1 MLPLILILCLVESAG
16 GSPMD
21 NVFWQYANW
30 TAKQYT
36 NDSCYVCHLMPS
48 SVDKHSMTMAPQD
61 LSATLQAVAH
71 TCLSPDCLRVIHYE
85 HPHINYS
92 LSLSQDF
99 CSKTRNTTDLAICL
113 QALQYVL
120 TNRYPPGTP
129 LAMSAINKG
138 PFSVC
143 FEGFGHTLLGHLPD
157 SLCPYTVT
165 PCNGSSSRNC
175 SALAPDDKG
184 TTPSS
189 YVTDWY
195 WVCSYKVYVTLP
207 ENWGGRCAF
216 TLFNSSLILISH
228 NPLGGAHIA
237 RRNKRSSND
246 DFPPP
251 EHQLKS
257 KAAKFWECLFP
268 QYGLTQVWNQLEV
281 THYRLATFTNATRVA
296 LQGVKD
302 ELTAL
307 RLTTMQ
313 NRMALD
319 LLLAEEGGVCAMVGD
334 SCCTYIPANDEDH
347 GSIAVALDRRRQV
360 STQLQLDEHGG
371 NTNCQGKY
379 PGHDRACNPIT
390 EWLVPQEGY
399 GMDHSQVT
407 LQTHTA
413 LEQRAR
419 PQTGADEETQRF
431 REAQVHVYATQTVER
446 PHEHKENLRNRLVP
460 AKNIRDLHYTTA
472 GEEKDGDIDV

>member
-1 MLPLILILCLVESAG
+1 MLPLMLILSLVESAG
-16 GSPMD
+16 GSPID

-48 SVDKHSMTMAPQD
+48 SVDKHSITTAPQD

-71 TCLSPDCLRVIHYE
+71 TCLSPDCL
-85 HPHINYS
+85 
-92 LSLSQDF
+92 
-99 CSKTRNTTDLAICL
+99 K
-113 QALQYVL
+113 ALQYFL
-120 TNRYPPGTP
+120 TNRSPAGTP
-129 LAMSAINKG
+129 LAISAINKG

-165 PCNGSSSRNC
+165 PCNGSSSSNC

-189 YVTDWY
+189 STDWY

-237 RRNKRSSND
+237 RRNKRSSDD

-281 THYRLATFTNATRVA
+281 THYRLATFTNATRMA

-347 GSIAVALDRRRQV
+347 GSIAVALDRMRQV
-360 STQLQLDEHGG
+360 STQLQLDEHGEEIK
-371 NTNCQGKY
+371 TVLET
-379 PGHDRACNPIT
+379 H
-390 EWLVPQEGY
+390 LVRLGILPERERSLGVAF
-399 GMDHSQVT
+399 S
-407 LQTHTA
+407 HT
-413 LEQRAR
+413 
-419 PQTGADEETQRF
+419 P
-431 REAQVHVYATQTVER
+431 
-446 PHEHKENLRNRLVP
+446 
-460 AKNIRDLHYTTA
+460 
-472 GEEKDGDIDV
+472 GEEAAEVADGSERRPRVVPFLLGLILSWLFG

>member
-1 MLPLILILCLVESAG
+1 MLQLVLILCLVESAG

-48 SVDKHSMTMAPQD
+48 SVDKHSMITAPQN

-71 TCLSPDCLRVIHYE
+71 TCLSPDCLTVTNYNY
-85 HPHINYS
+85 PHINYS
-92 LSLSQDF
+92 LSLSQNF
-99 CSKTRNTTDLAICL
+99 CPKTRNTTDVAICSRDILKYFLTDHSTSGIPLAIS
-113 QALQYVL
+113 AL
-120 TNRYPPGTP
+120 
-129 LAMSAINKG
+129 NKS

-143 FEGFGHTLLGHLPD
+143 FEGSGRTPLGRLSS

-165 PCNGSSSRNC
+165 PCNGSSSYKC

-189 YVTDWY
+189 YVTDW
-195 WVCSYKVYVTLP
+195 
-207 ENWGGRCAF
+207 
-216 TLFNSSLILISH
+216 
-228 NPLGGAHIA
+228 
-237 RRNKRSSND
+237 RNKRSND

-257 KAAKFWECLFP
+257 KIAKFWECLFP

-281 THYRLATFTNATRVA
+281 THYRLATFTNATRAA

-307 RLTTMQ
+307 RLTTVQ

-319 LLLAEEGGVCAMVGD
+319 LLLAKEGGVCAMVGD

-347 GSIAVALDRRRQV
+347 GAISVALDRMQRV

-371 NTNCQGKY
+371 CLME
-379 PGHDRACNPIT
+379 R
-390 EWLVPQEGY
+390 
-399 GMDHSQVT
+399 
-407 LQTHTA
+407 
-413 LEQRAR
+413 
-419 PQTGADEETQRF
+419 
-431 REAQVHVYATQTVER
+431 VYALASSLN
-446 PHEHKENLRNRLVP
+446 PLRSEYVVMTRTGP
-460 AKNIRDLHYTTA
+460 SAMHPTGTPP
-472 GEEKDGDIDV
+472 

>member
-48 SVDKHSMTMAPQD
+48 SVDKHSMTTAPQD

-85 HPHINYS
+85 YPHINYS

-99 CSKTRNTTDLAICL
+99 CSKTCNTTDLAICL

-120 TNRYPPGTP
+120 TNHSPPGTP

-165 PCNGSSSRNC
+165 PCNGSSSSNC
-175 SALAPDDKG
+175 SALAPDEG

-237 RRNKRSSND
+237 RRNKRSSDD

-257 KAAKFWECLFP
+257 KADKFWECLFP

-281 THYRLATFTNATRVA
+281 THYRLATFTNATRMA

-347 GSIAVALDRRRQV
+347 GSIAVALDRMRQV
-360 STQLQLDEHGG
+360 STQLQLDEHGVCE
-371 NTNCQGKY
+371 TEL
-379 PGHDRACNPIT
+379 HFRACVD
-390 EWLVPQEGY
+390 EWL
-399 GMDHSQVT
+399 T
-407 LQTHTA
+407 
-413 LEQRAR
+413 
-419 PQTGADEETQRF
+419 
-431 REAQVHVYATQTVER
+431 
-446 PHEHKENLRNRLVP
+446 RLVECVRSVLWFVVMTP
-460 AKNIRDLHYTTA
+460 SFLHLSRVLKRCWLERLA
-472 GEEKDGDIDV
+472 IFFFLLSEWSRGGIK

>member
-1 MLPLILILCLVESAG
+1 MLQLVLILCLVESAG

-48 SVDKHSMTMAPQD
+48 SVDKHSMITAPQN

-71 TCLSPDCLRVIHYE
+71 TCLSPDCLTVTNYNY
-85 HPHINYS
+85 PHINYS
-92 LSLSQDF
+92 LSLSQNF
-99 CSKTRNTTDLAICL
+99 CPKTRNTTDVAICSRDILKYFLTDHSTSGIPLAIS
-113 QALQYVL
+113 AL
-120 TNRYPPGTP
+120 
-129 LAMSAINKG
+129 NKS

-143 FEGFGHTLLGHLPD
+143 CEGSGRTPLGRLSS

-165 PCNGSSSRNC
+165 PCNGSSSYKC

-195 WVCSYKVYVTLP
+195 WVCGHNVYIILP
-207 ENWGGRCAF
+207 EHWGGRCAF
-216 TLFNSSLILISH
+216 TLFTSSLILVSH
-228 NPLGGAHIA
+228 NPLGATHIA
-237 RRNKRSSND
+237 RRNKRSNDD

-257 KAAKFWECLFP
+257 KIAKFWECLFP

-281 THYRLATFTNATRVA
+281 THYRLATFTNATRAA

-307 RLTTMQ
+307 HLTMVQ

-319 LLLAEEGGVCAMVGD
+319 LLLAKEGGVCAMVGD

-347 GSIAVALDRRRQV
+347 GAISVALDRMQRV

-371 NTNCQGKY
+371 CLME
-379 PGHDRACNPIT
+379 R
-390 EWLVPQEGY
+390 
-399 GMDHSQVT
+399 
-407 LQTHTA
+407 
-413 LEQRAR
+413 
-419 PQTGADEETQRF
+419 
-431 REAQVHVYATQTVER
+431 VYALASSLN
-446 PHEHKENLRNRLVP
+446 PLRSEYVVMTRTGP
-460 AKNIRDLHYTTA
+460 SAMHPTGTPP
-472 GEEKDGDIDV
+472 

>member
-1 MLPLILILCLVESAG
+1 
-16 GSPMD
+16 
-21 NVFWQYANW
+21 
-30 TAKQYT
+30 
-36 NDSCYVCHLMPS
+36 
-48 SVDKHSMTMAPQD
+48 
-61 LSATLQAVAH
+61 
-71 TCLSPDCLRVIHYE
+71 
-85 HPHINYS
+85 
-92 LSLSQDF
+92 
-99 CSKTRNTTDLAICL
+99 
-113 QALQYVL
+113 
-120 TNRYPPGTP
+120 
-129 LAMSAINKG
+129 MSAINKG

-165 PCNGSSSRNC
+165 PCNGSSSSNC
-175 SALAPDDKG
+175 SALAPDEG

-237 RRNKRSSND
+237 RRNKRSSDD

-257 KAAKFWECLFP
+257 KADKFWECLFP

-281 THYRLATFTNATRVA
+281 THYRLATFTNATRMA

-347 GSIAVALDRRRQV
+347 GSIAVALDRMRQV
-360 STQLQLDEHGG
+360 STELQLDEHGVCETELHFRACVDEWLTRLVECERSILCPVWSLKDFSRLVAAL
-371 NTNCQGKY
+371 NTSVDLELADSVPSYRTVRGTSAQPTRDVHAARYALRYQGKNPRVLQFSQPSALPPASRRHQGELWTVPECPLWTFCVSKRHSWSSDCEY
-379 PGHDRACNPIT
+379 TLPSTSGSPSCCN
-390 EWLVPQEGY
+390 V
-399 GMDHSQVT
+399 V
-407 LQTHTA
+407 
-413 LEQRAR
+413 
-419 PQTGADEETQRF
+419 
-431 REAQVHVYATQTVER
+431 
-446 PHEHKENLRNRLVP
+446 
-460 AKNIRDLHYTTA
+460 
-472 GEEKDGDIDV
+472 